1 MDDEFEY
8 ITNEQMKTIKQIIK
22 AELENGTSPKFL
34 IGCIYDLYQH
44 YLISEEQ
51 EVELY
56 YLVDP
61 MQQYNNVSEYWE
73 LVDNNP
79 LMNYCV
85 RESGIKEEI
94 I

>member
-1 MDDEFEY
+1 MDDEYEY
-8 ITNEQMKTIKQIIK
+8 ITDEQFNTIKQIAK
-22 AELENGTSPKFL
+22 TELEKGTHPKFL
-34 IGCIYDLYQH
+34 IGCIYDLYQN

-73 LVDNNP
+73 MVDNNP
-79 LMNYCV
+79 LMNY
-85 RESGIKEEI
+85 
-94 I
+94 